1 MAKLAWTPWHK
12 VVQLREDLKS
22 GELSLAIFAADL
34 YDVVMGKARSVYQ
47 DPQEFFALTYPT
59 FNLRELA
66 REVITRLAG
75 KNDKTIRQL
84 ELTYGG
90 GKTHTLITL
99 LHLVSDPRGMPDQH
113 AVHEFIQHIGMTPPR
128 TLVVAMPFDKFDV
141 EKDMEV
147 KGRAGESRWLK

>member
-12 VVQLREDLKS
+12 VVKLREDVQS
-22 GELSLAIFAADL
+22 GELALAIFAADL

-66 REVITRLAG
+66 KDVVTRLAG
-75 KNDKTIRQL
+75 KHDKAIRQL

-90 GKTHTLITL
+90 GKTPTLITL
-99 LHLVSDPRGMPDQH
+99 FHMGGGPAPRPHPPSFCPFTAPICMS
-113 AVHEFIQHIGMTPPR
+113 PPR
-128 TLVVAMPFDKFDV
+128 TRSAAVPRRTCWL
-141 EKDMEV
+141 
-147 KGRAGESRWLK
+147 SRRGYRG

>member
-1 MAKLAWTPWHK
+1 MAKLAWTPWHQ
-12 VVQLREDLKS
+12 VVPLREDVKS

-47 DPQEFFALTYPT
+47 DSKEFFSLTYPT

-66 REVITRLAG
+66 KDVITRLAG
-75 KNDKTIRQL
+75 KHDKAIRQL

-99 LHLVSDPRGMPDQH
+99 FHLGGCPKKSQ
-113 AVHEFIQHIGMTPPR
+113 FI
-128 TLVVAMPFDKFDV
+128 
-141 EKDMEV
+141 
-147 KGRAGESRWLK
+147 SR

>member
-12 VVQLREDLKS
+12 VVKLREDVQS
-22 GELSLAIFAADL
+22 GELALAIFAADL

-66 REVITRLAG
+66 KDVVTRLAG
-75 KNDKTIRQL
+75 KNDKAIRQL

-90 GKTHTLITL
+90 GKTHTLIAL
-99 LHLVSDPRGMPDQH
+99 YHLVSDPDKLQKLH
-113 AVHEFIQHIGMTPPR
+113 LNAVDEFLNHIGFIPP
-128 TLVVAMPFDKFDV
+128 K
-141 EKDMEV
+141 
-147 KGRAGESRWLK
+147 SRIPALSVDQLD

>member
-12 VVQLREDLKS
+12 VVQLRDDLKS

-34 YDVVMGKARSVYQ
+34 YDVVMGKARPVYQ

-66 REVITRLAG
+66 RDVITRLAG
-75 KNDKTIRQL
+75 KHDKAIRQL

-90 GKTHTLITL
+90 GKKQNLDTLF
-99 LHLVSDPRGMPDQH
+99 HLWPEP
-113 AVHEFIQHIGMTPPR
+113 APPPQIS
-128 TLVVAMPFDKFDV
+128 PFAQFT
-141 EKDMEV
+141 
-147 KGRAGESRWLK
+147 